1 MNLSKVSQTAIL
13 TLVCRV
19 VEAEKSNPL
28 FSDPMAVLCLQRL
41 MSISSEEEKNRFTK
55 WKRMYAGIQARD
67 QRARALTVKNF
78 DDIANRFISDHPGC
92 TVVNLACG
100 FDTRFWRIENRKCR
114 YIELDLPAI
123 IDLKGELLKDH
134 LGYELIACSILD
146 PTWID
151 QVTSHGSSD
160 FLLLAEGLFMYLPK
174 EDATRLLREVSR
186 RFSRSQL
193 VLDMAPEKYTKGLWK
208 WLLALEARVWG
219 LDVSIAFGIDNP
231 RDIESYGS
239 GFKFIGDAKGSM
251 GRMTSASINAAGPGG
266 SENG

>member
-174 EDATRLLREVSR
+174 EDATRDSVAHNLSLIWPLRNTQR
-186 RFSRSQL
+186 DCGNGFL
-193 VLDMAPEKYTKGLWK
+193 PWKPESG
-208 WLLALEARVWG
+208 VWMFQS
-219 LDVSIAFGIDNP
+219 L
-231 RDIESYGS
+231 
-239 GFKFIGDAKGSM
+239 
-251 GRMTSASINAAGPGG
+251 SASTIHATSSLMAAASSSSVMQRGPWGG
-266 SENG
+266 